1 MFVILDGI
9 FNTCSAENTV
19 IHPLESIDQNQTVG
33 YCCVLDEYD
42 RMTIMPRKKQAL
54 DFEQSLQALEKL
66 VEQLESGELSLEESL
81 QTFEQGI
88 KLTRQCQEALKEA
101 EQKVQ
106 LLVEKKDSLS
116 TQPFAEED
124 DA

>member
-1 MFVILDGI
+1 
-9 FNTCSAENTV
+9 
-19 IHPLESIDQNQTVG
+19 
-33 YCCVLDEYD
+33 
-42 RMTIMPRKKQAL
+42 MPRKKQAL

-106 LLVEKKDSLS
+106 LLVEKNDSLS

>member
-1 MFVILDGI
+1 
-9 FNTCSAENTV
+9 
-19 IHPLESIDQNQTVG
+19 
-33 YCCVLDEYD
+33 
-42 RMTIMPRKKQAL
+42 MPRKKQAL

-106 LLVEKKDSLS
+106 LLVEKNNSLS

>member
-1 MFVILDGI
+1 
-9 FNTCSAENTV
+9 
-19 IHPLESIDQNQTVG
+19 
-33 YCCVLDEYD
+33 
-42 RMTIMPRKKQAL
+42 MPRKKQAL
-54 DFEQSLQALEKL
+54 NFEQSLQALEKL

-106 LLVEKKDSLS
+106 LLVEKNNSLS

-124 DA
+124 DAQ

>member
-1 MFVILDGI
+1 
-9 FNTCSAENTV
+9 
-19 IHPLESIDQNQTVG
+19 
-33 YCCVLDEYD
+33 
-42 RMTIMPRKKQAL
+42 MPRKKQAL